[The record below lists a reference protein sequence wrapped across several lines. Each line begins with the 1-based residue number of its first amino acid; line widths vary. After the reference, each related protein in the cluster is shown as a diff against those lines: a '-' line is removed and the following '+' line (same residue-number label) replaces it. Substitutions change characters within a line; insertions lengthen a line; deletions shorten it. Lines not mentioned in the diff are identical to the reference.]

1 VDPVTHTLFGGALAA
16 SGLKR
21 RTRLATATLLI
32 GANLPDVD
40 VFAYAAGSTAALAF
54 RRGIT
59 HGLAAVV
66 LWPFLLA
73 GLMLAVDRGVL
84 RRLGRP
90 SWEPARPGPLF
101 LLGALAVASHPV
113 LDFLNVYGMRWLMP
127 FSDAWTY
134 GDTLFIVDPWVW
146 LVLAAA
152 VVVPRRRMGAEGR
165 WVTGEWRARLALG
178 LVAGYIGLMV
188 VGGVIARRVAMAG
201 FAAAGAG
208 PVTGLM
214 AAPVPITPFR
224 REIVAEIGNEYR
236 FGIVSLLPRPRFVV
250 EPFAV
255 RRLSDE
261 EASDAARGDPEVRAF
276 LVWARFPYAFGEPG
290 GEAPWV
296 LGDAR
301 YTLDPEQSWA
311 GVIVDGR

>member
-1 VDPVTHTLFGGALAA
+1 
-16 SGLKR
+16 
-21 RTRLATATLLI
+21 
-32 GANLPDVD
+32 
-40 VFAYAAGSTAALAF
+40 
-54 RRGIT
+54 
-59 HGLAAVV
+59 
-66 LWPFLLA
+66 
-73 GLMLAVDRGVL
+73 
-84 RRLGRP
+84 
-90 SWEPARPGPLF
+90 
-101 LLGALAVASHPV
+101 VASHPV

-127 FSDAWTY
+127 FSDAWAY

-152 VVVPRRRMGAEGR
+152 VVVPRRCMGAEGR

-208 PVTGLM
+208 PVAGLM

-224 REIVAEIGNEYR
+224 REIVAEVGNEYR
-236 FGIVSLLPRPRFVV
+236 FGTVSLLPRPRFVV

-255 RRLSDE
+255 RRLSGE

-290 GEAPWV
+290 GDAPWV

-311 GVIVDGR
+311 GIIVDGR